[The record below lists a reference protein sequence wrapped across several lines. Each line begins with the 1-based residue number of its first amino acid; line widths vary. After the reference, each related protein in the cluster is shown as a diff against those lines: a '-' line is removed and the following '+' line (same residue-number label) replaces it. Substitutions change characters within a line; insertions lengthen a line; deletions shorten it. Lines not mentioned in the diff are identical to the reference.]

1 MTRVSLDTQ
10 IIIAIL
16 TNNASRH
23 RPSDE
28 WDAIREITSDI
39 DAGSAVLVL
48 PTLIFAELLPSHH
61 GNAVEKIERLF
72 QRKAVEL
79 KELTVSIAERAGE
92 LRDLGRLGSGK
103 RLKAPDA
110 VFIAT
115 AELSGCE
122 CLYSSDP
129 DIYGAT
135 GARIPLR
142 KPASP
147 QLSLLPAEAFPF
159 DWVGA

>member
-16 TNNASRH
+16 TNNASGH
-23 RPSDE
+23 RSSEE
-28 WDAIREITSDI
+28 WHGIRDVTTDI
-39 DAGSAVLVL
+39 DAGSTVLVL

-61 GNAVEKIERLF
+61 GNAVGKVERLF

-79 KELTVSIAERAGE
+79 KELTVAIAERAGE
-92 LRDLGRLGSGK
+92 LRDVGRLGSGK
-103 RLKAPDA
+103 RLKTPDA

-115 AELSGCE
+115 AELSGCD

-129 DIYGAT
+129 DVYRAT
-135 GARIPLR
+135 GARISLR
-142 KPASP
+142 KPASS
-147 QLSLLPAEAFPF
+147 QLSLLPGEAFSL
-159 DWVGA
+159 DWAGA